1 MSRLLPNET
10 PTDVEDAGPEVV
22 GLDETDSGAV
32 FSVLSSGTARSLLAA
47 LYETPAT
54 KSELADEVD
63 TSIQNV
69 DYHVQ
74 NLLDADLVTVVEQC
88 YSEKGNEMDVFAP
101 ANGPLV
107 VVSGDTD
114 QTERARTAVGL
125 MDGTA
130 QPPSA
135 GD

>member
-1 MSRLLPNET
+1 MSGLLRNET
-10 PTDVEDAGPEVV
+10 PTAPEDADPAVV

-47 LYETPAT
+47 LYESPAT
-54 KSELADEVD
+54 KSELAEAVD

-69 DYHVQ
+69 DYHVE
-74 NLLDADLVTVVEQC
+74 NLLDADLVTVVEQW
-88 YSEKGNEMDVFAP
+88 YSKKGNEMDVFAP

-107 VVSGDTD
+107 VVSGDD
-114 QTERARTAVGL
+114 AQTERTRNAVSLLETTAES
-125 MDGTA
+125 
-130 QPPSA
+130 PSA